1 MVGFLVVSI
10 PLALATRTVFR
21 LVRTLGA
28 LDGAAIGDTI
38 EKQPALDLE
47 LLLTRVRLSAPGS
60 LVDRV
65 LHAALHGAYAD
76 ETSTPYAKQLALAE
90 EVADIERRVVA
101 DMRVPRV
108 AASLATSGGL
118 LAAALVMREGLGIVV
133 PEGADPVPIY
143 YAVIERGLTLA
154 GVAVFGGIAC
164 ASLHRVAQRERKA
177 RIAELDVLAAALSQ
191 RLFADPSPSPV
202 QRVT

>member
-1 MVGFLVVSI
+1 M
-10 PLALATRTVFR
+10 FR

-28 LDGAAIGDTI
+28 VDASTIGATI
-38 EKQPALDLE
+38 EREPNLDLE
-47 LLLTRVRLSAPGS
+47 VLFARVRTSAPGS
-60 LVDRV
+60 VADRV
-65 LHAALHGAYAD
+65 LCAALHGPY
-76 ETSTPYAKQLALAE
+76 EEESTTPYARQLALAE

-118 LAAALVMREGLGIVV
+118 LAAALVMREGLGIVI
-133 PEGADPVPIY
+133 PEGADPVAIY

-177 RIAELDVLAAALSQ
+177 RIVELDALVVALSH
-191 RLFADPSPSPV
+191 RVFADPSPSPV

>member
-1 MVGFLVVSI
+1 MLILVVGLLVVSL
-10 PLALATRTVFR
+10 PLALATRTVIR

-28 LDGAAIGDTI
+28 VDASAIGVAI
-38 EKQPALDLE
+38 EKNPTIDLE
-47 LLLTRVRLSAPGS
+47 ALLARVRAFAPGS
-60 LVDRV
+60 MVERV
-65 LHAALHGAYAD
+65 LDAALHAEDA
-76 ETSTPYAKQLALAE
+76 TTPLAKKLALAE
-90 EVADIERRVVA
+90 EVAEIERRVVS

-118 LAAALVMREGLGIVV
+118 LAAALVMREGLGIVI
-133 PEGADPVPIY
+133 PEGVDPVPIY

-177 RIAELDVLAAALSQ
+177 RITELDELVVPLGR
-191 RLFADPSPSPV
+191 RLFGEDP
-202 QRVT
+202 

>member
-1 MVGFLVVSI
+1 MLILVVGLLVVSL
-10 PLALATRTVFR
+10 PLALATRTVMR

-28 LDGAAIGDTI
+28 VDASTIGVAIEDNPTI
-38 EKQPALDLE
+38 DLE
-47 LLLTRVRLSAPGS
+47 ALLARVRAFAPGS
-60 LVDRV
+60 MVERV
-65 LHAALHGAYAD
+65 LDAALHAEDA
-76 ETSTPYAKQLALAE
+76 TTPLAKKLALAE
-90 EVADIERRVVA
+90 EVADIERRVVS

-118 LAAALVMREGLGIVV
+118 LAAALVMREGLGIVI
-133 PEGADPVPIY
+133 PEGVDPVPIY

-177 RIAELDVLAAALSQ
+177 RIAELDDLVVPLGR
-191 RLFADPSPSPV
+191 RLFGEDL
-202 QRVT
+202 